1 MINQTEGKRR
11 WSPEEKLAI
20 VNETYTSGMSVT
32 SVAKIYGV
40 HPNQLSGWRKDARLG
55 KLVANPGTESVE
67 LAIARRRI
75 RELERLL
82 GAKMLEV
89 ELLRSGSQVGTQCF
103 GGGRTLGR
111 TQTEAADQLS

>member
-1 MINQTEGKRR
+1 MSNQREGKRR

-55 KLVANPGTESVE
+55 KLEAKAGTESIE
-67 LAIARRRI
+67 LANARRRI

-89 ELLRSGSQVGTQCF
+89 ELLRSGSTVDDRGYL
-103 GGGRTLGR
+103 GDRLAGRTR
-111 TQTEAADQLS
+111 VEAADLLS